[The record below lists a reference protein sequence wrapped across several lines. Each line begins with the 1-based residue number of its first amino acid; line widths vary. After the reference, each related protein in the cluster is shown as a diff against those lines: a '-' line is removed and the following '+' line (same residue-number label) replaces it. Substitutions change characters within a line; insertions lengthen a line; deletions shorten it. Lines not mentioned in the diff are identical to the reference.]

1 MTRVA
6 KGREGKMA
14 EAENSTE
21 ARFAA
26 VVALLDRKPGVTHSN
41 AKSRLFGSKALKV
54 HDKIFAMVSSRGDFV
69 VKLPKARV
77 EALVASG
84 AGGRFEASQGRPM
97 KEWLQVDPAS
107 GQNWLE
113 LAREALEFVGT

>member
-1 MTRVA
+1 MEEPASEIET
-6 KGREGKMA
+6 
-14 EAENSTE
+14 
-21 ARFAA
+21 RFAA
-26 VVALLDRKPGVTHSN
+26 VVEALGRRPGVTHSN

-54 HDKIFAMVSSRGDFV
+54 HDKIFAMVSSSGHFV

-77 EALVASG
+77 EALVGSG

-107 GQNWLE
+107 GQDWVE